1 MDPAL
6 LRIIAEKPTTLGS
19 PARDSLV
26 GPILVRAGNKGVNA
40 NARTRNTASL
50 RRLHKEMDKAS
61 RGARSDLPKTRAD
74 WILRLV
80 NHIDGSQTNKE
91 KAEGKAEKP
100 KADVK
105 WANLAHGVQ
114 PKKGEISV
122 KEKKTLE
129 DGNCFYSGIYR
140 SARELGILGTFL
152 LLGLE
157 TDTEMEFIRSFR
169 ELIANEI
176 IADHLPKTAVQN
188 GELDTYNSLV
198 QADLDYKQIIAGFP
212 AWFQKAFPQGEIGTR
227 DHFLN
232 VMAAHVRKNG
242 EWVGEI
248 EVRIAT
254 ALLLKHNIQI
264 VVHKNKESNLKKTVG
279 ILNLIHLYNPRD
291 QHYTYFS
298 FPDANGEPGSRQA
311 SPPSREKGADPTVVH
326 SPEKEKCPVLHDP
339 CTGKPIADFKELERR
354 VQQLKEGSISAK
366 DRRRTRRRNK

>member
-1 MDPAL
+1 MDPVL
-6 LRIIAEKPTTLGS
+6 SRIIAEKPTTLGS

-26 GPILVRAGNKGVNA
+26 GPILVRAGNKGMNV

-80 NHIDGSQTNKE
+80 NHIDGPQTNKG
-91 KAEGKAEKP
+91 KAEGAKAG
-100 KADVK
+100 VK
-105 WANLAHGVQ
+105 WANLANEVQ

-169 ELIANEI
+169 DLIANEI
-176 IADHLPKTAVQN
+176 AADHLPKTAVQN

-232 VMAAHVRKNG
+232 VMASHVRKNG

-248 EVRIAT
+248 EVRMVT
-254 ALLLKHNIQI
+254 ALLLKHDIQI
-264 VVHKNKESNLKKTVG
+264 VVHKSKESNLNKTEG
-279 ILNLIHLYNPRD
+279 KMNLIHLYNPRD

-298 FPDANGEPGSRQA
+298 FPEVVGEPESRQA

-354 VQQLKEGSISAK
+354 VLQLKEGSISAK